1 MGGAGWVRAGL
12 SPSRVIVPV
21 EKRLSADS
29 IGSPAVQCAMGIRYE
44 RCRLDSS
51 NGTTPRARGRQVRPC
66 SRTRF
71 SFTAISERLGEQGT
85 FALIQPIYK
94 LMAGAVNEQ
103 VGSVKDCGPF
113 ATCKA
118 FFGFLPNLSIFFEP
132 ERRNSRKSTF
142 LYLHVSQILSKT
154 R

>member
-1 MGGAGWVRAGL
+1 M
-12 SPSRVIVPV
+12 

-51 NGTTPRARGRQVRPC
+51 NGTTPRPC

-71 SFTAISERLGEQGT
+71 SFMAISERLGEQGT

-94 LMAGAVNEQ
+94 LTAGAVNEQ

-113 ATCKA
+113 ATRKA
-118 FFGFLPNLSIFFEP
+118 FFEFLPNLSISFEP

-142 LYLHVSQILSKT
+142 LYLHVSQILNKT